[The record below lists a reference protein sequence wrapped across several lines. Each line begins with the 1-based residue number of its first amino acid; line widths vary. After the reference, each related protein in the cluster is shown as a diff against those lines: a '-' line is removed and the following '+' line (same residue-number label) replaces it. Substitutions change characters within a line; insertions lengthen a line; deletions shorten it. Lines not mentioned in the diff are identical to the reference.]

1 LAKKTVFCILSW
13 GAAFALALLCAN
25 LLSFFYRSG
34 AGSIQRENA
43 YSRSIRTPN
52 SWIVRGAEGYGIN
65 AVDENGY
72 LNDSG
77 QPLKADYILLMG
89 SSHAEGLQVMQEDTM
104 TGALNRMLDPEARTV
119 YNLGTAG
126 HTLPLIV
133 EGFPA
138 AIAEFPDAAAVMIE
152 ITRMDFT
159 SDELLSALE
168 QPLFDEASAGASL
181 ARSLS
186 AARRIRNDTLGALP
200 IISLLRQQFESMEI
214 GFAGAFGIAG
224 FSRAS
229 AAEAGG
235 ESAPE
240 AGGESAPEASRDAD
254 GREDA
259 ANAETSYYEALHQ
272 ALASLR
278 AVYQKPIIVLYHE
291 RVLIRRD
298 GSSAIERETR
308 CYDDFRAACSDNDI
322 VFVDAGDAFLNAYET
337 DYTIPYG
344 FFNTTLGGGHL
355 NRKGHQIVAEAFY
368 RAWMEVQEKGKN

>member
-1 LAKKTVFCILSW
+1 MAKKTVFCILSW

-72 LNDSG
+72 LNDSS

-89 SSHAEGLQVMQEDTM
+89 SSHAEGLQVMQKDTM

-152 ITRMDFT
+152 ITRIDFT

-168 QPLFDEASAGASL
+168 QPLFDEASVGASL

-200 IISLLRQQFESMEI
+200 IISLLRQQFESMEL

-229 AAEAGG
+229 AADAEP
-235 ESAPE
+235 ESA
-240 AGGESAPEASRDAD
+240 AEASQDAD

-278 AVYQKPIIVLYHE
+278 AAYAKPIILLYHE

-308 CYDDFRAACSDNDI
+308 CYDACRAACSDNDI
-322 VFVDAGDAFLNAYET
+322 VFVDAGDAFLRAYET